1 MNKENVMTQFATK
14 FEEQKSQLRHQLDV
28 ASARLKLCLLYP
40 YMDSGLSTFNPES
53 EMTDSRRAEYQ
64 QAYDTYNDFL
74 DAAIVNSISEQACVL
89 N

>member
-1 MNKENVMTQFATK
+1 
-14 FEEQKSQLRHQLDV
+14 
-28 ASARLKLCLLYP
+28 
-40 YMDSGLSTFNPES
+40 MDSGLSTFNPES